1 MDIVLN
7 HQEGGMYRSSRKSW
21 AYWLW
26 TVVIGLGLLAPV
38 ARSAEDPLQGQ
49 QPVPMFGNEFQFIP
63 GVWGRYRLTGK
74 EVPAGSQMYFAVL
87 EKVPQCKGQAFW
99 IEVEVYTNGHSAVV
113 TRLLVPDTGAG
124 PGDAHKAYVQITGYR
139 PFEVPRKYLRAYPKQ
154 PQKQVGRFQKYNLA
168 GEPKESALTWRGRPL
183 KVTTV
188 EAIDPQGR
196 PATATISRE
205 APPLCVVK
213 LDSPDTRMELLDWGT
228 GAKSK
233 LTGKPVGLWRWVWGV
248 AWQAARSSQSVQP

>member
-1 MDIVLN
+1 M
-7 HQEGGMYRSSRKSW
+7 
-21 AYWLW
+21 
-26 TVVIGLGLLAPV
+26 
-38 ARSAEDPLQGQ
+38 
-49 QPVPMFGNEFQFIP
+49 
-63 GVWGRYRLTGK
+63 
-74 EVPAGSQMYFAVL
+74 
-87 EKVPQCKGQAFW
+87 
-99 IEVEVYTNGHSAVV
+99 
-113 TRLLVPDTGAG
+113 
-124 PGDAHKAYVQITGYR
+124 
-139 PFEVPRKYLRAYPKQ
+139 
-154 PQKQVGRFQKYNLA
+154 
-168 GEPKESALTWRGRPL
+168 
-183 KVTTV
+183 